1 MTPLLQTTLVL
12 LHLIGAIVWVGGM
25 FFAHF
30 CLRPAAVETLEP
42 PQRLPLMEATL
53 RRFFRY
59 VAASAALV
67 LGTGLAMLL
76 AVGFQRAPAGWH
88 VMFLIGMVMAL
99 VFAYIWMVLYPK
111 LREHCA
117 NAAWPLAGSVLNGI
131 RRLVAFNLVL
141 GLCAVVA
148 AVSAR

>member
-67 LGTGLAMLL
+67 LGTGLALFL
-76 AVGFQRAPAGWH
+76 PVGFQRAPAGWH

-99 VFAYIWMVLYPK
+99 VFAYIWMVRYPK
-111 LREHCA
+111 LREHCV

-141 GLCAVVA
+141 GLCAVVS